1 MSSSMLGSRGGMP
14 GDKIPKGYRQ
24 GQMQQF
30 TPDQM
35 NLFKQM
41 FGHVSPDSYTSRLA
55 GGDQSMFDEVE
66 APAMRQFSELLGGLS
81 SRFSAG
87 GGQGSLG
94 NRRSSG
100 FQNTATSAASNFA
113 QDLQAQRQSMRQQAI
128 KDLMGMSGDLLGQ
141 RPQEK
146 FLVKK
151 QQKQGTD
158 WGGLGGAAL
167 GGVGGFFAGGGN
179 PMTAMAGANAGY
191 NIGSGIF

>member
-1 MSSSMLGSRGGMP
+1 MSGSRGGMP
-14 GDKIPKGYRQ
+14 GDKIPKGYRA

-41 FGHVSPDSYTSRLA
+41 FSQVSPDSYTSRLA
-55 GGDQSMFDEVE
+55 GGDQSAFDETE
-66 APAMRQFSELLGGLS
+66 APAMRQFSELMGGLS

-100 FQNTATSAASNFA
+100 FQNSATSAASNFA
-113 QDLQAQRQSMRQQAI
+113 QDLHSQRHSMRQQAI

-141 RPQEK
+141 RPQEQ

-151 QQKQGTD
+151 QQKQGFD

-167 GGVGGFFAGGGN
+167 GGLGGFALGGTGG
-179 PMTAMAGANAGY
+179 AMAGANAGY
-191 NIGSGIF
+191 GIGSGMF